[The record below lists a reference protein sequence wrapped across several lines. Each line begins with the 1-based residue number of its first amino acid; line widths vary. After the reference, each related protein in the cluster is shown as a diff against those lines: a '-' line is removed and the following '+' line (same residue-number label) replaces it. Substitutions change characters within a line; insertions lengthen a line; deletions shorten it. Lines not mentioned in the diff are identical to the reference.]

1 MNTLEKIS
9 VNEGVKLNEVV
20 KIRLKTA
27 SPLIFDTFEKNKST
41 GSFILIDETSNSTV
55 GACMIV
61 E

>member
-1 MNTLEKIS
+1 VESIYRNMINYFIGEEMK
-9 VNEGVKLNEVV
+9 
-20 KIRLKTA
+20 
-27 SPLIFDTFEKNKST
+27 TFEKNKST